1 MYGRSVAF
9 RFTVTTGKEHAR
21 GFELRWE
28 AKLHLIPRCL
38 KPCSSRSPPLGR
50 GMIQVMGR
58 AATGIQARW
67 RGMACRMA
75 LARRATEDALGKRR
89 TVSAVTIQTAARRRA
104 AIAKHGPRLTLG
116 DARRKREARAA
127 AEAARPR
134 RRWNR
139 GGPAA
144 GPGSV
149 TAAPPPAGTGA
160 AAGAGGSGGGS
171 GGGGVAKVAA
181 SASQPVASSYSGGAA
196 SSSSS
201 TAASSSRKKLEK
213 RDIADKEPA
222 RAWEQGPPNPAAE
235 AGRTSDGGGGGGGG
249 DSGDSD
255 PTSNSERKDDG
266 SDQRSSL
273 CASSGA
279 GDEGRGDENLDSGG
293 LPAAKKGA
301 SEEATLRFV
310 RESIHAAVIKAGARV
325 SIIGGEVGVGVA
337 LATSNVAGDS
347 AATKVLTETAVP
359 ATAAAAA
366 AAAADGDLSTD
377 GGGGGGGG
385 GVPAG
390 VAGSASKPAP

>member
-1 MYGRSVAF
+1 MGGKTSLDTPLPQ
-9 RFTVTTGKEHAR
+9 TV
-21 GFELRWE
+21 L
-28 AKLHLIPRCL
+28 LSLP
-38 KPCSSRSPPLGR
+38 PPPLDR

-149 TAAPPPAGTGA
+149 AAAPPPAGTGA

-181 SASQPVASSYSGGAA
+181 S

-201 TAASSSRKKLEK
+201 PAASSSRKKLEK

-235 AGRTSDGGGGGGGG
+235 AGRTSDGGGSGGGG

-255 PTSNSERKDDG
+255 PTSNSERKEDG
-266 SDQRSSL
+266 NGQRSSL

-293 LPAAKKGA
+293 LPAAEKGA

-390 VAGSASKPAP
+390 VAGSASKSAP